1 MIYLF
6 VLLLTLYFALKYDI
20 IGGESNGY
28 NKNFHFKLLLT
39 IYIGLS
45 GFQFQVGTDVYQYMI
60 EYEEFNVA
68 SFTFSDLFEGG
79 EGRRQPGWLL
89 LLFLCKSLSSN
100 FFILKLIH
108 AIVINVA
115 VFSFFKRESKYPFLC
130 IFLYAMMGYLVIN
143 FNLLRQAFSL
153 AFVLYGY
160 SYLNRKNYKQFIFC
174 AIGAFMFHSSAIL
187 VLIFPLFKFLK
198 HNKYVVGA
206 TLSVIVLSVYY
217 LAQADLT
224 GVMFEFL
231 NGGLVNENIS
241 SIGIAY
247 MQSERLGVRDD
258 FAIFSLSRLFVFIVI
273 LYNMFKVKDMFVT
286 YMSLAYLFIVIIT
299 GFFPV
304 LWRFRIYFDFSY
316 MLILAMFIK
325 EFDLR
330 IARRYISYILII
342 AVSYLSLK
350 DYFIPY
356 EGSKMRYIDQY
367 YPYHSIFDP
376 VIEYERIRYF
386 SL

>member
-1 MIYLF
+1 
-6 VLLLTLYFALKYDI
+6 
-20 IGGESNGY
+20 
-28 NKNFHFKLLLT
+28 
-39 IYIGLS
+39 
-45 GFQFQVGTDVYQYMI
+45 
-60 EYEEFNVA
+60 
-68 SFTFSDLFEGG
+68 
-79 EGRRQPGWLL
+79 
-89 LLFLCKSLSSN
+89 
-100 FFILKLIH
+100 
-108 AIVINVA
+108 
-115 VFSFFKRESKYPFLC
+115 
-130 IFLYAMMGYLVIN
+130 
-143 FNLLRQAFSL
+143 
-153 AFVLYGY
+153 
-160 SYLNRKNYKQFIFC
+160 
-174 AIGAFMFHSSAIL
+174 
-187 VLIFPLFKFLK
+187 
-198 HNKYVVGA
+198 
-206 TLSVIVLSVYY
+206 
-217 LAQADLT
+217 
-224 GVMFEFL
+224 MFEFL